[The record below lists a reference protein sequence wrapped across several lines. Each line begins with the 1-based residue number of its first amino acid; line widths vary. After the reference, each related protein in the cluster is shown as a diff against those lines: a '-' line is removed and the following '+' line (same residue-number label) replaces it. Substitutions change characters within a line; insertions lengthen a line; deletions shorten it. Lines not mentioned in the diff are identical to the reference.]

1 MNPARYD
8 AWYDTR
14 KGAWILRRETGLLL
28 DLLRPSPGMSLL
40 DVGSGTGRF
49 TREFADFG
57 LRVAGLEPDP
67 DMLRFARSKHPDIP
81 FLRGVALTL
90 PFREQSFDFVAA
102 VTSLCF
108 VSDPVAALGEMWR
121 VARIGVVAGLLNRN
135 SLLYRRKAGR
145 GGYAGAR
152 WDTPEEAREWG
163 ARLDPPASA
172 VRWGTTVLLPGGS
185 VLARLLDPLP
195 PRRNPWGSFLAVC
208 WLKNPDLCPP
218 DSSEMK
224 NRNPPHDIT
233 R

>member
-1 MNPARYD
+1 MDPARYD

-28 DLLRPSPGMSLL
+28 DLLRPIPGMSLL

-49 TREFADFG
+49 TREFADSG
-57 LRVAGLEPDP
+57 LRVTGLEPDP

-81 FLRGVALTL
+81 FLRGDALNL
-90 PFREQSFDFVAA
+90 PFREQSFDLVAA

-108 VSDPVAALGEMWR
+108 VSDPEASLGQMWR
-121 VARIGVVAGLLNRN
+121 VARIGIVAGLLNRR

-152 WDTPEEAREWG
+152 WDTPEAARKWG
-163 ARLDPPASA
+163 AGLDPPISA
-172 VRWGTTVLLPGGS
+172 VRWGSTVLLPGGS
-185 VLARLLDPLP
+185 ALARLLDPLP
-195 PRRNPWGSFLAVC
+195 ARRNPWGSFLAVC
-208 WLKNPDLCPP
+208 WLKSLRSFHF
-218 DSSEMK
+218 DSQVMK
-224 NRNPPHDIT
+224 NRNPSHDVT